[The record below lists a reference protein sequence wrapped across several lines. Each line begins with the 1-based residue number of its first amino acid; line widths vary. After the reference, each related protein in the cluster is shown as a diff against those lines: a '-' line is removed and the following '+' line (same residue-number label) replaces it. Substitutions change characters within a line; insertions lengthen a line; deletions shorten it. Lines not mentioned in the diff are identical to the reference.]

1 MIKKFHEYYVP
12 VLRFLK
18 DSGPTHQSKLKEELG
33 KIESLT
39 PDEINQTSEKGTN
52 IFSSRIH
59 WALQYLYQSGAV
71 DRPSKATYAIN
82 DLGKSLLIQYP
93 TEIKPEILEATEGYK
108 HWGVRTRTSQ
118 TDKPKVPIVVGGE
131 TPTEN
136 IEFAIQQL
144 ENTLAHELITR
155 IMQATPKFLEQI
167 ILVLLGKMGYGDGND
182 SLEHLGGPGD
192 EGLDGVINQDR
203 LGLQKIYIQ
212 AKRYKQGNN
221 IGRPEVQKFMG
232 ALQGQGASGGVFIT
246 TSEFSKEA
254 EDYVAKNMTPRIILV
269 DGFELG
275 RLLVKHEV
283 GVVALRS
290 YKVLEIDENLFDE
303 TEK

>member
-12 VLRFLK
+12 VLRFLLE
-18 DSGPTHQSKLKEELG
+18 SGPTHQSKLKEALG
-33 KIESLT
+33 KIENLT
-39 PDEINQTSEKGTN
+39 PDEISQTSEKGTN

-59 WALQYLYQSGAV
+59 WSLQYLYQSGAV

-82 DLGKSLLIQYP
+82 DLGKNLLLKHP
-93 TEIKPEILEATEGYK
+93 NEIRPEILEETEGYK
-108 HWGVRTRTSQ
+108 HWGVRTRVNQ
-118 TDKPKVPIVVGGE
+118 TDKPKVSIVSGGE
-131 TPTEN
+131 TPTES

-144 ENTLAHELITR
+144 EDSLAHELITR

-182 SLEHLGGPGD
+182 SLQHLGGPGD

-232 ALQGQGASGGVFIT
+232 ALAGQGASGGVFIT
-246 TSEFSKEA
+246 TSEFSKDA
-254 EDYVAKNMTPRIILV
+254 EEYVAKNMTPRIILI

-275 RLLVKHEV
+275 RLLTKYEV

-290 YKVLEIDENLFDE
+290 YNVLEIDENLFDE

>member
-12 VLRFLK
+12 VLRYLK
-18 DSGPTHQSKLKEELG
+18 ESGPTHQSKLKEALG
-33 KIESLT
+33 KIENLT
-39 PDEINQTSEKGTN
+39 QDEINQTSEKGTN

-82 DLGKSLLIQYP
+82 EMGTNLLSKYP
-93 TEIKPEILEATEGYK
+93 TEIKPEVLEDTEGYVS
-108 HWGVRTRTSQ
+108 WGVRARSSQ
-118 TDKPKVPIVVGGE
+118 ADKPKVSIASGGE

-136 IEFAIQQL
+136 IESAIQKL
-144 ENTLAHELITR
+144 EDSLAQELITR

-182 SLEHLGGPGD
+182 SLEHLGGSGD

-232 ALQGQGASGGVFIT
+232 ALAGQGASGGVFIT
-246 TSEFSKEA
+246 TSEFSREA
-254 EDYVAKNMTPRIILV
+254 EQYVAKNMTPRIILI

-290 YKVLEIDENLFDE
+290 YKVLEIDENLFEE